1 MARLSRLIACRW
13 LDAERARVY
22 AWCFILAY
30 ALGYGRIVAPVLA
43 QGGDIDFNG
52 FYAAALG
59 ATRDAAAIYDPAA
72 LAKLEQEASSGHAT
86 VFLTFL
92 YPPMALLYLLPLAVL
107 PYRLAFLVWDAAQL
121 ALLVA
126 ALRRIAAPTKAG
138 PAAAIVPFFAVTPLL
153 HSLVVGQGGVL
164 TAALIGLGTALL
176 AEGRHFAAGLVLGCL
191 CYKPHLALMLPVAV
205 LAGGQ
210 YRAVLGAVLAI
221 VMLAGAAALA
231 FGPGVFTAYL
241 DALPRA
247 GTGAYL
253 SGSAVPNTIA
263 SAIPPALLLTPY
275 GAALQAGAPV
285 ALAAALQGA
294 VTLAAAIIVWRI
306 WRRREIGM
314 APKALALIGG
324 TLLASPVIVFYDYAM
339 VAVALAWTWR
349 AARSTGWLGWEKPF
363 YLAISL
369 AGFDGF
375 AIAGLARVPL
385 VPLFAAAILFQA
397 WRRCDYAGSANAM
410 TSFELA

>member
-1 MARLSRLIACRW
+1 MASLSRLIVCRW

-22 AWCFILAY
+22 AWFFILAY
-30 ALGYGRIVAPVLA
+30 ALGYARIVAPVLA

-59 ATRDAAAIYDPAA
+59 AARDAAAIYDPTA
-72 LAKLEQEASSGHAT
+72 LQKLEQEAASGHAT

-92 YPPMALLYLLPLAVL
+92 YPPMALLYLLPLAAL
-107 PYRLAFLVWDAAQL
+107 PYWLAFLAWDAAQL
-121 ALLVA
+121 ALLGA
-126 ALRRIAAPTKAG
+126 ALRRIAGRT
-138 PAAAIVPFFAVTPLL
+138 AAIAPFLAVTPLL

-164 TAALIGLGTALL
+164 TAAFLGLGTALI
-176 AEGRHFAAGLVLGCL
+176 AGGRPLVAGLVLGCL

-205 LAGGQ
+205 LAGRQ
-210 YRAVLGAVLAI
+210 YRAVIGAALAV
-221 VMLAGAAALA
+221 VMLAGAAVLV
-231 FGPGVFTAYL
+231 FGPGVFATYL
-241 DALPRA
+241 DALPHA
-247 GTGAYL
+247 ATGAYL
-253 SGSAVPNTIA
+253 SGGETPATMP

-275 GAALQAGAPV
+275 GAALQAGAPI
-285 ALAAALQGA
+285 ALAAAIQGA
-294 VTLAAAIIVWRI
+294 VTVAVALIIWRI

-324 TLLASPVIVFYDYAM
+324 TLLASPVVVFYDYAM

-349 AARSTGWLGWEKPF
+349 AARSGGWLGWEKPL

-375 AIAGLARVPL
+375 AVAGLVRVPL
-385 VPLFAAAILFQA
+385 VPLFAAAILLQA
-397 WRRCDYAGSANAM
+397 WCRCDPSGRANAM
-410 TSFELA
+410 TSVEVA